1 MSASEAG
8 AVEAEPIDR
17 AEHGRGDLFGAEE
30 FLREDLH
37 LLAGDRFNRSKNLVE
52 RIIAAE
58 IELLA
63 SKVGHAGTGGL
74 KRKHE
79 RSLEMI
85 LGAEQLFR
93 ANRGFLHGTKFGEGE
108 IENFADGFFRGS
120 GVYAEHS
127 GIGVRRNFAE
137 YRIGQATLFANI
149 LEKPRGHAAAKKI
162 IQHRDAKAT
171 LVSDGERRNT
181 DTEMNLFDIFFALD
195 VQGSAGFWRL
205 VLFQA
210 VRRLQVAKLL
220 LHQV

>member
-74 KRKHE
+74 KRK
-79 RSLEMI
+79 
-85 LGAEQLFR
+85 
-93 ANRGFLHGTKFGEGE
+93 
-108 IENFADGFFRGS
+108 
-120 GVYAEHS
+120 
-127 GIGVRRNFAE
+127 
-137 YRIGQATLFANI
+137 QAAVVAV
-149 LEKPRGHAAAKKI
+149 EDAAGGK
-162 IQHRDAKAT
+162 
-171 LVSDGERRNT
+171 
-181 DTEMNLFDIFFALD
+181 
-195 VQGSAGFWRL
+195 RL
-205 VLFQA
+205 VGWI
-210 VRRLQVAKLL
+210 VC
-220 LHQV
+220 

>member
-30 FLREDLH
+30 FLRKDLH

-93 ANRGFLHGTKFGEGE
+93 ANRGFFHGGNSARVRSRTSPMVS
-108 IENFADGFFRGS
+108 FAVPAHTLNIPVS
-120 GVYAEHS
+120 EYGVIS
-127 GIGVRRNFAE
+127 
-137 YRIGQATLFANI
+137 L
-149 LEKPRGHAAAKKI
+149 
-162 IQHRDAKAT
+162 
-171 LVSDGERRNT
+171 NT
-181 DTEMNLFDIFFALD
+181 A
-195 VQGSAGFWRL
+195 
-205 VLFQA
+205 
-210 VRRLQVAKLL
+210 
-220 LHQV
+220 